1 MDAGGSALVASMRLR
16 RRRGRLDGGESLQDA
31 GAVVRPGRHE
41 PGIAGFEPDGLAFQ
55 NQLGAPGD
63 HVADGLVVAPRA
75 RLAVLGRLVP
85 PETHRDPLAGR
96 KVNLTHRARRRVCAR
111 YLLDRRVRHRRLLR
125 AVPFQREEPEAVPAG
140 PLSSWTP
147 PGASGP
153 QKSLAS
159 PFTSQSS

>member
-31 GAVVRPGRHE
+31 VAVLRPGRHE

-75 RLAVLGRLVP
+75 RLAGPRPLLP
-85 PETHRDPLAGR
+85 PGTPCDPLRGR
-96 KVNLTHRARRRVCAR
+96 KAK
-111 YLLDRRVRHRRLLR
+111 
-125 AVPFQREEPEAVPAG
+125 PA
-140 PLSSWTP
+140 P
-147 PGASGP
+147 
-153 QKSLAS
+153 
-159 PFTSQSS
+159 